1 MSALF
6 LRSDRLDGDPPALLL
21 PHLRRLSVPGHRPNG
36 LARVASVLIRADSS
50 GHRGGLLKGTVT
62 GAWHVPAAR
71 CRRGD
76 LGAAP
81 AVWVGLGGYASSA
94 PKVQQ
99 VGTES
104 NCAAPGEPRYVA
116 WFEVVPYPA
125 YSIAKK
131 VRPGDSIVGSVRILA
146 GSVELR
152 LDDRTRGWSFVRRI
166 SWPEPDASSA
176 EWVIEA
182 QATCVKFRCARPPLA
197 NFGSVTFDRVAA
209 IANGRAGTLTEHRWQ
224 VAPIRLVPVAETGT
238 LGVEEHGIQPQAS
251 PPDKPPSSPAGATP
265 GSATASGSSFAI
277 SWVAVAA
284 GR

>member
-1 MSALF
+1 M
-6 LRSDRLDGDPPALLL
+6 
-21 PHLRRLSVPGHRPNG
+21 
-36 LARVASVLIRADSS
+36 
-50 GHRGGLLKGTVT
+50 KGTVTLVTALAVGLGLGTAALAGFPGTVVVSRSWAGYVATAPAGGPQSFTSVT

-76 LGAAP
+76 LGAAS

-94 PKVQQ
+94 PKVEQ
-99 VGTES
+99 VGTDS

-131 VRPGDSIVGSVRILA
+131 VRPGDSIVGSVRIIA

-166 SWPEPDASSA
+166 SWPDPDASSA

-182 QATCVKFRCARPPLA
+182 PATCVKFRCARPPLA

-209 IANGRAGTLTEHRWQ
+209 TANGRAGTLTERRWQ
-224 VAPIRLVPVAETGT
+224 VAPIRLVPGSGDRHA
-238 LGVEEHGIQPQAS
+238 LGRGARHPTPGE
-251 PPDKPPSSPAGATP
+251 PAGQAAELP
-265 GSATASGSSFAI
+265 GGSDARPRDGRRERFAI